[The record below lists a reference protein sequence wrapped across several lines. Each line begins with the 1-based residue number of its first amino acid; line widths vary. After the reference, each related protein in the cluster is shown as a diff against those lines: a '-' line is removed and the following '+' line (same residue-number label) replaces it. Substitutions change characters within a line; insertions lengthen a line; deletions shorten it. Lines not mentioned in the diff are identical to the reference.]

1 MCLIPPVHIANFA
14 NQKAADAA
22 AFLLEQV
29 QYEASTPKLAISI
42 YGEERRGEERREE
55 SYRFVSC
62 SMGYKTVL
70 IGIVF
75 FYMKLLYV

>member
-1 MCLIPPVHIANFA
+1 VCLIPPVHIANFA

-42 YGEERRGEERREE
+42 YGEEMRGEERRELQI
-55 SYRFVSC
+55 C
-62 SMGYKTVL
+62 
-70 IGIVF
+70 
-75 FYMKLLYV
+75 